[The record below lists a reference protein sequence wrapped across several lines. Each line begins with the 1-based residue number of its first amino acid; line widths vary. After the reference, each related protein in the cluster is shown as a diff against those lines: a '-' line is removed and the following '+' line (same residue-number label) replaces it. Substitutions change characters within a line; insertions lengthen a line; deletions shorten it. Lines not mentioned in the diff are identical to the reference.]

1 MSKSAPWSQ
10 EEDNFIIDAVQRGL
24 KNRQLVPLFHARFGD
39 VRTRFAIAKRRAFLY
54 EPPPEL
60 ERQLADY
67 TGLPSEIDEHI
78 ELTVVDDVGFVT
90 VAASASIRNP
100 EELFE
105 KSELDP
111 DLWEMVDKAPV
122 RKWDVPMKVGDKP
135 IVVPCYY
142 VAIKV
147 QKRWDHSKL
156 PRPVVVEVEVPK
168 TKVGVRSKDTFTS
181 VHYSDIHFPHHDPAT
196 LSVLYDILSQLEHEG
211 GVDLV
216 VDHGDLLDAEQL
228 SRWPKDPHRRTSLR
242 DELLM
247 AAKHCGIVHAL
258 TPDAD
263 HWFLAGNHEA
273 RITKTIW
280 ALCES
285 RTAGE
290 LLTLPEVTETMQIEN
305 LLGLTK
311 LGWDYTPYPK
321 HRILFDKLVLCHGET
336 AKKHSGAS
344 ERAEYE
350 RYGKGGASGHTHR
363 VGHYSLRNAH
373 GTHSWW
379 GMGMMG
385 KVRDDYTSFP
395 NWSQGFLVIT
405 WSEDRTEY
413 HVERVRIFDGV
424 GYFRGKRYDGNK
436 KDAKRSS

>member
-1 MSKSAPWSQ
+1 MPRQHKAWTT
-10 EEDNFIIDAVQRGL
+10 EEDNFLKDAIKQRL
-24 KNRQLVPLFHARFGD
+24 KNRQIVSLFHARFGES
-39 VRTRFAIAKRRAFLY
+39 RTRFAIIKRRAFFY
-54 EPPPEL
+54 EPDVTSDNDL
-60 ERQLADY
+60 TSYAD
-67 TGLPSEIDEHI
+67 LPLGVDEHI
-78 ELTVVDDVGFVT
+78 DLTLIDDVGYVS
-90 VAASASIRNP
+90 VAASTSIRNP

-105 KSELDP
+105 KSRLDP
-111 DLWEMVDKAPV
+111 DVWEMVDKSPV
-122 RKWDVPMKVGDKP
+122 RKWDVPMKIDDKP

-147 QKRWDHSKL
+147 QKKWEHSSA
-156 PRPVVVEVEVPK
+156 PQPIVIEVKPPK
-168 TKVGVRSKDTFTS
+168 TKAGKTSNTTFTS

-196 LSVLYDILSQLEHEG
+196 LNVLYDILSQLEHEG

-228 SRWPKDPHRRTSLR
+228 SRWPKNPHNRVSLR

-247 AAKHCGIVHAL
+247 ASKHCGIVHLL
-258 TPDAD
+258 TPDAE

-290 LLTLPEVTETMQIEN
+290 LLTLPEVTKTMQIEN

-424 GYFRGKRYDGNK
+424 GYFRGKRYDGNEK
-436 KDAKRSS
+436 GR